1 MVRPRGRAR
10 VKTYLR
16 MEGLLSTPLL
26 LAGKVDSLS
35 IIKRKTDLCVPE
47 NQSTKLQG
55 KFMNGFRARSKTS
68 SKIIKNHC
76 FSEPFKSP
84 QPLNP
89 RGEQVDRSALHVRHG
104 VYYTYDSIDK
114 KDGHL
119 FAKLK
124 SKIIKNRAR
133 KFTIP
138 YSLLEKQQKIQGS

>member
-35 IIKRKTDLCVPE
+35 IIKRKTYLCVSE
-47 NQSTKLQG
+47 NQSAKLQG
-55 KFMNGFRARSKTS
+55 KLMSAFRARSKTS
-68 SKIIKNHC
+68 
-76 FSEPFKSP
+76 
-84 QPLNP
+84 
-89 RGEQVDRSALHVRHG
+89 
-104 VYYTYDSIDK
+104 
-114 KDGHL
+114 
-119 FAKLK
+119 